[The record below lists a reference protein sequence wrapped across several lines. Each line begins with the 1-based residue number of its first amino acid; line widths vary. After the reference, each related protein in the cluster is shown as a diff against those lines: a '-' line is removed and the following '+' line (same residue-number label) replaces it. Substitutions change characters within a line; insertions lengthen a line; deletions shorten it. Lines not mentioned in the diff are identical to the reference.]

1 MSAVECPPTPP
12 TLPEGDA
19 ALTPPPKS
27 LEKSDSDESLA
38 KSVPQR
44 RPSSPDHDA
53 KCAICLGNL
62 DNLSHTDKCYH
73 KFCFICLKEWSKV
86 KAECPLCKTKFKSII
101 HTIKSDGKS
110 EQFDLPPPPPRPPL
124 DPNLIDVE
132 EHRRF
137 RYPTTMPV
145 SLDAGFYEREL
156 HDRLR
161 LREFRGIA
169 GELARFR
176 DQLPN
181 LLPPGGPDGR
191 DFHLPTTNPTQ
202 GRASAGNGWSRRR
215 GRATSEF
222 RRDLYLR
229 NLYVDPESISDI
241 TGRYRDSSPA
251 WYRTNPA
258 QTHRLVPWL
267 NRELNVLLEGSEHQ
281 SAHVTQKVLQF
292 IERFEIRSPEFHEK
306 LLPYL
311 ANRTDHFQH
320 EFYHYARSVYDMIGY
335 DRTATYVDHPPPS
348 DNHDVDLDTPVGAA
362 AAAAETSDSDDIM
375 VVDEVRGTNSSRQSP
390 IDVDA
395 FPMIPLPP
403 PPIDV
408 GGGIGQASSSN
419 SMSTLFDLP
428 LPLFDGPSTSNGI
441 TNGSA
446 PLHRLV
452 IPASDSSDDSSSD
465 QKRRKNNETSN
476 FVEIVDVVKPR
487 HERTPEIIDLS
498 SEVEAGSDDQTTKN
512 KRAANNTKIEAIEIS
527 SDSEDLQVD
536 NAESTAPAHN
546 SDNVQKQAAVQ
557 LEDEIAARAEF
568 KRILESERFTKRRIL
583 SYLQDFQPKKKP
595 KPSFRDFKNKKAKDE
610 DAADKTWEIEDN
622 EAAVASGSSST
633 SHLPSSE
640 IPSRKSSKGKGKGKS
655 SSKNNSKK
663 STPNDE
669 STSSSSRKKKK
680 KHKKSDKPP
689 PSPALNT
696 SSSDADDENDYEK
709 QPRKKSSRKQQK
721 SKSKRKDKEKKQK
734 KVNSE
739 LAKILKKRK
748 DRKRSSTA
756 ASSLNSSTASEE
768 EKPLSKWKVSINSS
782 RKTSQSTLSDGSAEG
797 GGSHTFVLKPEAET
811 EDLRLFLSRKRPR
824 ILDEDSSGS
833 DDERLKR
840 AKTVKSVVVVPK

>member
-86 KAECPLCKTKFKSII
+86 KPECPLCKTKFKSII

-124 DPNLIDVE
+124 DPNILTIGDHE
-132 EHRRF
+132 ENRRF

-181 LLPPGGPDGR
+181 LLPPGGPDAR
-191 DFHLPTTNPTQ
+191 DFHLPTANPTQ

-395 FPMIPLPP
+395 FPMVPLPP

-408 GGGIGQASSSN
+408 DGGVGQASSSN

-465 QKRRKNNETSN
+465 EKRRKNNETSN

-498 SEVEAGSDDQTTKN
+498 SEVEAGSDDQATKN
-512 KRAANNTKIEAIEIS
+512 KKAAKNAKIEAIEIS
-527 SDSEDLQVD
+527 SDSEDLQVN
-536 NAESTAPAHN
+536 NAESTASAHN
-546 SDNVQKQAAVQ
+546 SDNVQKQAAIQLEDEIAARFDLPLPLFDGPSTSNGITNGSAPLHRLVIPASDSSDDSSSDEKRRKNNETSNFVEIVDVVKPRHERTPEIIDLSSEVEAGSDDQATKNKKAAKNAKIEAIEISSDSEDLQVNNAESTASAHNSDNVQKQAAIQ

-595 KPSFRDFKNKKAKDE
+595 KPSFRDFKKKKAKDE
-610 DAADKTWEIEDN
+610 DAADKTWQMEDH
-622 EAAVASGSSST
+622 EAAAASGSSST

-640 IPSRKSSKGKGKGKS
+640 IPSRKVSKF
-655 SSKNNSKK
+655 
-663 STPNDE
+663 
-669 STSSSSRKKKK
+669 
-680 KHKKSDKPP
+680 H
-689 PSPALNT
+689 
-696 SSSDADDENDYEK
+696 ENVTK
-709 QPRKKSSRKQQK
+709 
-721 SKSKRKDKEKKQK
+721 
-734 KVNSE
+734 
-739 LAKILKKRK
+739 
-748 DRKRSSTA
+748 
-756 ASSLNSSTASEE
+756 
-768 EKPLSKWKVSINSS
+768 
-782 RKTSQSTLSDGSAEG
+782 
-797 GGSHTFVLKPEAET
+797 
-811 EDLRLFLSRKRPR
+811 
-824 ILDEDSSGS
+824 
-833 DDERLKR
+833 
-840 AKTVKSVVVVPK
+840 

>member
-215 GRATSEF
+215 GRTSNTSEF
-222 RRDLYLR
+222 RRDLYFR

-408 GGGIGQASSSN
+408 DGGIGQASSSN

-546 SDNVQKQAAVQ
+546 IDNVQKQAAVQ

-610 DAADKTWEIEDN
+610 DEDAADKTWQMEDN

-640 IPSRKSSKGKGKGKS
+640 IPSRKVSKFY
-655 SSKNNSKK
+655 
-663 STPNDE
+663 
-669 STSSSSRKKKK
+669 
-680 KHKKSDKPP
+680 
-689 PSPALNT
+689 
-696 SSSDADDENDYEK
+696 EN
-709 QPRKKSSRKQQK
+709 
-721 SKSKRKDKEKKQK
+721 
-734 KVNSE
+734 VTN
-739 LAKILKKRK
+739 
-748 DRKRSSTA
+748 
-756 ASSLNSSTASEE
+756 
-768 EKPLSKWKVSINSS
+768 
-782 RKTSQSTLSDGSAEG
+782 
-797 GGSHTFVLKPEAET
+797 
-811 EDLRLFLSRKRPR
+811 
-824 ILDEDSSGS
+824 
-833 DDERLKR
+833 
-840 AKTVKSVVVVPK
+840 

>member
-124 DPNLIDVE
+124 DPSIQTIGDHE
-132 EHRRF
+132 GDRRF
-137 RYPTTMPV
+137 RYATTRPV
-145 SLDAGFYEREL
+145 SLDAGYYEREL

-161 LREFRGIA
+161 LREFRGMTE
-169 GELARFR
+169 ELARFR

-191 DFHLPTTNPTQ
+191 DFHLPTANPTQ
-202 GRASAGNGWSRRR
+202 GSRVSAGNGWSRRR

-281 SAHVTQKVLQF
+281 SDYVTQKVLQF

-335 DRTATYVDHPPPS
+335 DRTATYIDHPPPS
-348 DNHDVDLDTPVGAA
+348 DTNNHDVGLDTPVGAA
-362 AAAAETSDSDDIM
+362 AAALDTSDSEDIV

-395 FPMIPLPP
+395 FPMVPRGPMVLGMVPLPP

-408 GGGIGQASSSN
+408 DGGVGQASSSN
-419 SMSTLFDLP
+419 SMTTSLFDLP

-465 QKRRKNNETSN
+465 EKRRKNNETSN

-498 SEVEAGSDDQTTKN
+498 SEVEAGSDDQTKN
-512 KRAANNTKIEAIEIS
+512 KKAAANNAKIEAIEIS
-527 SDSEDLQVD
+527 SDSEDLQVN
-536 NAESTAPAHN
+536 NAESTASAHN
-546 SDNVQKQAAVQ
+546 SDNVKKKQADVQ

-568 KRILESERFTKRRIL
+568 KRILESDRFTKRRIL

-610 DAADKTWEIEDN
+610 EAADKTWQMEDN

-640 IPSRKSSKGKGKGKS
+640 IPSRKVSKFY
-655 SSKNNSKK
+655 
-663 STPNDE
+663 
-669 STSSSSRKKKK
+669 
-680 KHKKSDKPP
+680 
-689 PSPALNT
+689 
-696 SSSDADDENDYEK
+696 ENVIE
-709 QPRKKSSRKQQK
+709 
-721 SKSKRKDKEKKQK
+721 
-734 KVNSE
+734 
-739 LAKILKKRK
+739 
-748 DRKRSSTA
+748 
-756 ASSLNSSTASEE
+756 
-768 EKPLSKWKVSINSS
+768 
-782 RKTSQSTLSDGSAEG
+782 
-797 GGSHTFVLKPEAET
+797 
-811 EDLRLFLSRKRPR
+811 
-824 ILDEDSSGS
+824 
-833 DDERLKR
+833 
-840 AKTVKSVVVVPK
+840 

>member
-124 DPNLIDVE
+124 DPNIETIGDHE
-132 EHRRF
+132 ENRRF

-191 DFHLPTTNPTQ
+191 DFHLPTANPTQ
-202 GRASAGNGWSRRR
+202 GRVSAGNGWSRRR

-281 SAHVTQKVLQF
+281 SDYVTQKVLQF

-335 DRTATYVDHPPPS
+335 DRTATYIDRPPPS
-348 DNHDVDLDTPVGAA
+348 DNNHDVGLDTPVGAA

-408 GGGIGQASSSN
+408 DGGVGQASSSN

-465 QKRRKNNETSN
+465 EKRRKNNETSN

-498 SEVEAGSDDQTTKN
+498 SEVEAGSDDQTKTKN
-512 KRAANNTKIEAIEIS
+512 KKAANNTKIEAIEIS
-527 SDSEDLQVD
+527 SDSEDLQVN
-536 NAESTAPAHN
+536 NAESTASAHN
-546 SDNVQKQAAVQ
+546 SDNVQKKQAAVQ
-557 LEDEIAARAEF
+557 LEDEVAARAEF
-568 KRILESERFTKRRIL
+568 KRILESDRFTKRRIL

-610 DAADKTWEIEDN
+610 DAADKTWEMEDN

-640 IPSRKSSKGKGKGKS
+640 IPSRKVSKFY
-655 SSKNNSKK
+655 
-663 STPNDE
+663 
-669 STSSSSRKKKK
+669 
-680 KHKKSDKPP
+680 
-689 PSPALNT
+689 
-696 SSSDADDENDYEK
+696 ENVTK
-709 QPRKKSSRKQQK
+709 
-721 SKSKRKDKEKKQK
+721 
-734 KVNSE
+734 
-739 LAKILKKRK
+739 
-748 DRKRSSTA
+748 
-756 ASSLNSSTASEE
+756 
-768 EKPLSKWKVSINSS
+768 
-782 RKTSQSTLSDGSAEG
+782 
-797 GGSHTFVLKPEAET
+797 
-811 EDLRLFLSRKRPR
+811 
-824 ILDEDSSGS
+824 
-833 DDERLKR
+833 
-840 AKTVKSVVVVPK
+840 

>member
-86 KAECPLCKTKFKSII
+86 KPECPLCKTKFKSII

-124 DPNLIDVE
+124 DPNILTIGDHE

-191 DFHLPTTNPTQ
+191 DFHLPTANPTQ

-403 PPIDV
+403 PPLDV
-408 GGGIGQASSSN
+408 DGGVGQASSSN

-452 IPASDSSDDSSSD
+452 IPASDSSDDSND
-465 QKRRKNNETSN
+465 EKRRKNNKTSN

-487 HERTPEIIDLS
+487 HERTPEVIDLS
-498 SEVEAGSDDQTTKN
+498 SEVEAGSDDQATKS
-512 KRAANNTKIEAIEIS
+512 KRAAINSKIEAIEIS
-527 SDSEDLQVD
+527 SDSEDLQVN
-536 NAESTAPAHN
+536 NADSTASAHN
-546 SDNVQKQAAVQ
+546 EMLFCQQKQKQAVVQ
-557 LEDEIAARAEF
+557 LEDEVAARAEF
-568 KRILESERFTKRRIL
+568 KRILESERYTKRRIL

-595 KPSFRDFKNKKAKDE
+595 KPSFRDFKNNKAKDE
-610 DAADKTWEIEDN
+610 DAADKTWQMEDN

-640 IPSRKSSKGKGKGKS
+640 IPSRKVSKFY
-655 SSKNNSKK
+655 
-663 STPNDE
+663 
-669 STSSSSRKKKK
+669 
-680 KHKKSDKPP
+680 
-689 PSPALNT
+689 
-696 SSSDADDENDYEK
+696 ENVTK
-709 QPRKKSSRKQQK
+709 
-721 SKSKRKDKEKKQK
+721 
-734 KVNSE
+734 
-739 LAKILKKRK
+739 
-748 DRKRSSTA
+748 
-756 ASSLNSSTASEE
+756 
-768 EKPLSKWKVSINSS
+768 
-782 RKTSQSTLSDGSAEG
+782 
-797 GGSHTFVLKPEAET
+797 
-811 EDLRLFLSRKRPR
+811 
-824 ILDEDSSGS
+824 
-833 DDERLKR
+833 
-840 AKTVKSVVVVPK
+840 